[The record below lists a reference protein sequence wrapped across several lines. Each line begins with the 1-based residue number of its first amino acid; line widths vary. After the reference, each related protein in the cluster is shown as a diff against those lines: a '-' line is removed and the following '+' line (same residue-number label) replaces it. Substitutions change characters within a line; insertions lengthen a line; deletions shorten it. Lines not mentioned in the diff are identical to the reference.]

1 MLKRSARVTLKKAT
15 GEEET
20 LDTAKADIFMA
31 NEKGL
36 MTNDHCAL
44 IHLNEPCVL
53 ENTKLRYT
61 CALRAA
67 RRARA
72 PPAAFS
78 RAGAHFLIHR
88 LTRAN

>member
-1 MLKRSARVTLKKAT
+1 MRNHTPPQHNIRARSPPHARANARSFFAERSARVTLKKST

-61 CALRAA
+61 
-67 RRARA
+67 
-72 PPAAFS
+72 
-78 RAGAHFLIHR
+78 
-88 LTRAN
+88 